1 MFYKKLSIF
10 ILAIFLITGILFPLY
25 IILKSIFNF
34 YLEIEIF
41 CLTLI
46 LLFLTFMI
54 LYFLYKEKEKDYE
67 TIEKKDEFLLLDD
80 DIYKELKKEE
90 VVVVKNII
98 KSYSN
103 NSFFSLAIIGP
114 WGSGK
119 SSFLWNLKEL
129 IENDK
134 VISLNV
140 WELENI
146 ENIIQ
151 EIEKEF
157 DNIIFE
163 SNKKEWFFHHL
174 KSIFIRNYFSTLS
187 KYISEDVIKINLSFT
202 QTIQESKRNYNDL
215 LIKSLKDK
223 KIIIMLD
230 EIDRLNNKEDI
241 LNIFKFIRYLSS
253 FNKVFTITA
262 LDIDKIGEQIG
273 LDYTH
278 KIFNSKYMLPKISKT
293 DLYNFLK
300 DTISTKLSKS
310 NFINKD
316 DFIKILNNNFY
327 GGKNL
332 IDYINTYREIKNC
345 YNDTYILCKNLEE
358 KEIKEWKNYIKFEFI
373 FTLNLIKSL
382 NFDFYLK
389 LINEQ
394 THLNLL
400 IMHLPFGYI
409 NGEENKKNES
419 YKNKFEDFMK
429 FGEINKLC
437 FILKNN
443 IKEIDKL
450 LYIFK
455 YHKIYSYMFTE
466 LEYSE
471 FTKNTKNIEEK
482 YQELQSKDK
491 FPFINELL
499 NRIQEEDKEE
509 NRKKILEIIFKIHE
523 PNLYYC
529 LDNYKVTSHSKD
541 ILKKIF
547 ELYFNDKEK
556 DKLKDLSFSLLT
568 QMQKLEDKE
577 LKYDLYKIMYKF
589 FKDAD
594 FRSGFKKSLFEVEQL
609 FKKNYKNETI
619 ILMKALDEQI
629 EDFFENNTKYIIYND
644 ERKDSFDYL
653 KGEEIKE
660 SCNQYLAE
668 ISKTSQ

>member
-1 MFYKKLSIF
+1 
-10 ILAIFLITGILFPLY
+10 
-25 IILKSIFNF
+25 
-34 YLEIEIF
+34 
-41 CLTLI
+41 
-46 LLFLTFMI
+46 MI
-54 LYFLYKEKEKDYE
+54 LYFLEKDYE

-400 IMHLPFGYI
+400 IMDLPFGYI

-499 NRIQEEDKEE
+499 NRIQEEDNEE

-523 PNLYYC
+523 PNLYNY
-529 LDNYKVTSHSKD
+529 LDNYKVTTHSKD

-547 ELYFNDKEK
+547 ELYFKDKEK
-556 DKLKDLSFSLLT
+556 NKLKDSSFSLLYKI
-568 QMQKLEDKE
+568 QKLEDKE
-577 LKYDLYKIMYKF
+577 LKYDLYKIMNKF
-589 FKDAD
+589 FKDVD
-594 FRSGFKKSLFEVEQL
+594 FRSEFKKSLFELEEL
-609 FKKNYKNETI
+609 FKENYKSETI
-619 ILMKALDEQI
+619 ILMKALHEQI
-629 EDFFENNTKYIIYND
+629 EDFFENNTKYRIFND
-644 ERKDSFDYL
+644 EKKDSFDYL

>member
-54 LYFLYKEKEKDYE
+54 LYFLEKDYE

-400 IMHLPFGYI
+400 IMDLPFGYI

-471 FTKNTKNIEEK
+471 FTKNTKNTKNIEEK

-499 NRIQEEDKEE
+499 NRIQEEDNEE

-523 PNLYYC
+523 PNLYNY
-529 LDNYKVTSHSKD
+529 LDNYKVTTHSKD

-547 ELYFNDKEK
+547 ELYFKDKEK
-556 DKLKDLSFSLLT
+556 NKLKDSSFSLLYKI
-568 QMQKLEDKE
+568 QKLEDKE
-577 LKYDLYKIMYKF
+577 LKYDLYKIMNKF
-589 FKDAD
+589 FKDVD
-594 FRSGFKKSLFEVEQL
+594 FRSEFKKSLFELEEL
-609 FKKNYKNETI
+609 FKENYKSETI
-619 ILMKALDEQI
+619 ILMKALHEQI
-629 EDFFENNTKYIIYND
+629 EDFFENNTKYRIFND
-644 ERKDSFDYL
+644 EKKDSFDYL

>member
-1 MFYKKLSIF
+1 MS
-10 ILAIFLITGILFPLY
+10 
-25 IILKSIFNF
+25 
-34 YLEIEIF
+34 
-41 CLTLI
+41 
-46 LLFLTFMI
+46 
-54 LYFLYKEKEKDYE
+54 
-67 TIEKKDEFLLLDD
+67 
-80 DIYKELKKEE
+80 
-90 VVVVKNII
+90 

-400 IMHLPFGYI
+400 IMDLPFGYI

-466 LEYSE
+466 QEYLK
-471 FTKNTKNIEEK
+471 FTNNTNNTNNIEEK
-482 YQELQSKDK
+482 YQGLQSKDK

-499 NRIQEEDKEE
+499 NRIQEEDNEE

-523 PNLYYC
+523 PNLYYY
-529 LDNYKVTSHSKD
+529 LDNYKVTTHSKD

-556 DKLKDLSFSLLT
+556 DKLKDLSFSLLYKI
-568 QMQKLEDKE
+568 QKLEDKE
-577 LKYDLYKIMYKF
+577 LKYDLYKIMNKF
-589 FKDAD
+589 FKDVD
-594 FRSGFKKSLFEVEQL
+594 FRSEFKKSLFELEEL
-609 FKKNYKNETI
+609 FKENYKSETI

-629 EDFFENNTKYIIYND
+629 EDFFENNTKYRIFND
-644 ERKDSFDYL
+644 EKKDSFDYL

-660 SCNQYLAE
+660 SCN
-668 ISKTSQ
+668 K